1 MGFDRNHEG
10 DKNEIISEVKTNLEH
25 KTRHHWKHGR
35 GQSE

>member
-1 MGFDRNHEG
+1 MGFGRNHEG

-25 KTRHHWKHGR
+25 KTRHGR